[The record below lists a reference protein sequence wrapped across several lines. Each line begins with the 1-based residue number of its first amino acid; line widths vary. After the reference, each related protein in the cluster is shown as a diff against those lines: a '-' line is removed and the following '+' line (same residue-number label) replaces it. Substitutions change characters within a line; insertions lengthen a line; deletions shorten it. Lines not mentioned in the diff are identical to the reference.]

1 MNKVWIGACCLLLS
15 FTSIAEDRII
25 SAGAG
30 VTELLIA
37 LDKQDDLVA
46 VDLTSRYPAVAKLP
60 VVGYHRQLSAEG
72 LLSLAPDMLIGS
84 SEMGP
89 QSTLDLLSQSG
100 VEVMVLPTETTTDN
114 LLDTIKQLGN
124 KLDRQSQAT
133 QLITKLDS
141 DITTL
146 EENNLKI
153 KHTKKMLF
161 LLLNDKGTYTAA
173 GSNTT
178 AHSVMTLAGAVNPA
192 AELNSYQ
199 ALSAEAFLAMA
210 PESILVSGRN
220 WQKYQD
226 IDTLIAAMPLLAETP
241 AGRNKAIYVID
252 GSALIGGLGLNS
264 IEQAKQLQVKLYPQ
278 LSADSALELKH

>member
-1 MNKVWIGACCLLLS
+1 MNKVWVSVCCLLLS
-15 FTSIAEDRII
+15 FGSVAGERII

-72 LLSLAPDMLIGS
+72 LLSLAPDILIGS

-89 QSTLDLLSQSG
+89 QSTLDLLVQSG
-100 VEVMVLPTETTTDN
+100 VEVMVLPTETTTTN
-114 LLDTIKQLGN
+114 LLDTITLLGD
-124 KLDRQSQAT
+124 KLDRKSQAK
-133 QLITKLDS
+133 QLIIKLERV
-141 DITTL
+141 INQL
-146 EENNLKI
+146 EANKQQIN
-153 KHTKKMLF
+153 TPKKMLF

-178 AHSVMTLAGAVNPA
+178 AHSVMTLAGAVNSA

-210 PESILVSGRN
+210 PESILVSGRH

-226 IDTLIAAMPLLAETP
+226 IDTLIAAMPLLAQTP

-278 LSADSALELKH
+278 LSANLELELEY

>member
-1 MNKVWIGACCLLLS
+1 MNRVLVSACCLLLS
-15 FTSIAEDRII
+15 FTSMAEDRII

-46 VDLTSRYPAVAKLP
+46 VDVTSRYPAVAKLP

-72 LLSLAPDMLIGS
+72 LLSLAPDILIGS

-100 VEVMVLPTETTTDN
+100 VDVMVLPTETTTEN
-114 LLDTIKQLGN
+114 LLDTITLLGN
-124 KLDRQSQAT
+124 KLDRKSQAT
-133 QLITKLDS
+133 QLISQLDR

-178 AHSVMTLAGAVNPA
+178 AHSVMTLAGAANPA

-210 PESILVSGRN
+210 PDSILVSGRH

-264 IEQAKQLQVKLYPQ
+264 IEQAKQLQGKLYPN
-278 LSADSALELKH
+278 LSTTLDLN

>member
-46 VDLTSRYPAVAKLP
+46 VDLTSRDPAVAKLP

-100 VEVMVLPTETTTDN
+100 VEVVVLPTETTTGN
-114 LLDTIKQLGN
+114 LLDTIKLLGN
-124 KLDRQSQAT
+124 KLERQSQAM
-133 QLITKLDS
+133 QLITQLDS
-141 DITTL
+141 DITKL

-210 PESILVSGRN
+210 PESILVSGRH

-278 LSADSALELKH
+278 LPADSALELKH

>member
-1 MNKVWIGACCLLLS
+1 MNKVWVSVCWLLLS
-15 FTSIAEDRII
+15 FGSAAGERII

-46 VDLTSRYPAVAKLP
+46 VDLTSRYPAVSKLP
-60 VVGYHRQLSAEG
+60 VIGYHRQLSAEG
-72 LLSLAPDMLIGS
+72 LLSLAPDTLIGS

-100 VEVMVLPTETTTDN
+100 VEVIVLPTETTTKN
-114 LLDTIKQLGN
+114 LLDTVTLLGD
-124 KLDRQSQAT
+124 KLDRKPQAK
-133 QLITKLDS
+133 QLVTKLDH
-141 DITTL
+141 DINQL
-146 EENNLKI
+146 EENQQQI
-153 KHTKKMLF
+153 KTVKRMLF

-178 AHSVMTLAGAVNPA
+178 AHSVMTLAGAINPA

-210 PESILVSGRN
+210 PESILVSGRH
-220 WQKYQD
+220 WKKYQD
-226 IDTLIAAMPLLAETP
+226 IDTLIAAMPLLAQTP

-264 IEQAKQLQVKLYPQ
+264 IEQAKQLQRKLYPN
-278 LSADSALELKH
+278 LSANLELELK

>member
-1 MNKVWIGACCLLLS
+1 MNKVWMSACCLLLS
-15 FTSIAEDRII
+15 FTSIAENRII

-46 VDLTSRYPAVAKLP
+46 VDLTSSYPAVAKLP

-100 VEVMVLPTETTTDN
+100 VEVVVLPTETTTGN
-114 LLDTIKQLGN
+114 LLDTIKLLGN
-124 KLDRQSQAT
+124 KLERQSQAM
-133 QLITKLDS
+133 QLITQLDS
-141 DITTL
+141 DITKL

-210 PESILVSGRN
+210 PESILVSGRH

-278 LSADSALELKH
+278 LPADSALELKH

>member
-46 VDLTSRYPAVAKLP
+46 VDLTSRDPAVAKLP
-60 VVGYHRQLSAEG
+60 VIGYHRQLSAEG

-100 VEVMVLPTETTTDN
+100 VEVVVLPTETTTGN
-114 LLDTIKQLGN
+114 LLDTIKLLGN
-124 KLDRQSQAT
+124 KLERQSQAM
-133 QLITKLDS
+133 QLITQLDS
-141 DITTL
+141 DITKL

-210 PESILVSGRN
+210 PESILVSGRH

-278 LSADSALELKH
+278 LPADSALELKH

>member
-1 MNKVWIGACCLLLS
+1 MNKVWISACCLLLS

-46 VDLTSRYPAVAKLP
+46 VDLTSRDPAVAKLP

-100 VEVMVLPTETTTDN
+100 VEVMVLPAETTTDN

-210 PESILVSGRN
+210 PESILVSGRH

>member
-1 MNKVWIGACCLLLS
+1 MHKVWVGVCYLLLS
-15 FTSIAEDRII
+15 FGSVAGERII

-37 LDKQDDLVA
+37 LGKQDDLVA
-46 VDLTSRYPAVAKLP
+46 VDLTSRDPAVSKLP

-72 LLSLAPDMLIGS
+72 LLSLAPDTLIGS

-100 VEVMVLPTETTTDN
+100 VEVMVLPTEITTES
-114 LLDTIKQLGN
+114 LLDTITLLGD
-124 KLDRQSQAT
+124 KLDRKSQAK
-133 QLITKLDS
+133 QLATKLER
-141 DITTL
+141 DINQL
-146 EENNLKI
+146 EANQRKI
-153 KHTKKMLF
+153 KTAKKMLF

-220 WQKYQD
+220 WKKYQD
-226 IDTLIAAMPLLAETP
+226 VDALITAMPLLAQTP

-252 GSALIGGLGLNS
+252 ASALIGGLGLNS
-264 IEQAKQLQVKLYPQ
+264 IEQAKQLQRKLYPQ
-278 LSADSALELKH
+278 LSADLD